1 MGDADTAETAI
12 RARRSFNLIH
22 LGTMFKVDVFVPAG
36 GPYDTRAMRDRTTVV
51 VRESPPLTLP
61 IATAEDTVEHKLF
74 WYRKAGQQSD
84 KQWRDLQGVLRTL
97 GKSLDRDRLELACA
111 DLEVADLLPGA
122 WADAASSA
130 GP

>member
-1 MGDADTAETAI
+1 M
-12 RARRSFNLIH
+12 SLS
-22 LGTMFKVDVFVPAG
+22 PPG
-36 GPYDTRAMRDRTTVV
+36 GPTTPGPCAIAPPSSYAS
-51 VRESPPLTLP
+51 RPPLTLP